1 MPSPLRQ
8 RWFLLFTVA
17 IGVLPAGGCVRRV
30 MQIQSE
36 PEGALVSVDRTVVGH
51 TPVAVPFTYYGTR
64 EIRLE
69 KDGYE
74 PLAAK
79 QRILAP
85 WYDIPPLSFFSNHFA
100 LREIRD
106 TRSFN
111 FQMRPKTI
119 TDESQLLDRANQ
131 MRTDVARGTV
141 AFPLQTAE
149 GETTTTQR

>member
-1 MPSPLRQ
+1 MVILVTLSL
-8 RWFLLFTVA
+8 
-17 IGVLPAGGCVRRV
+17 GGCVRRV

-74 PLAAK
+74 PLTAK
-79 QRILAP
+79 QRVVPP
-85 WYDIPPLSFFSNHFA
+85 WYELPPFGFFSNHFA
-100 LREIRD
+100 FHEIRD

-119 TDESQLLDRANQ
+119 TDERQLLDRANQ

-141 AFPLQTAE
+141 AFPMQTAE
-149 GETTTTQR
+149 SESAPVQR